1 MPFDMCVW
9 PGAGQ
14 EKIRSYEKQ
23 YVDSAGLGT
32 ALELQEANY
41 LRCHLD
47 LSPVRQGL
55 DF

>member
-1 MPFDMCVW
+1 MPFDMWVW
-9 PGAGQ
+9 PGVGQ
-14 EKIRSYEKQ
+14 EDIRSYKKQ
-23 YVDSAGLGT
+23 DVDSVGLGT

-41 LRCHLD
+41 LPCHLD